1 MHAKSLQSRPTRCN
15 SMDCSPPSSSVYG
28 ILQERILEWVAIP
41 FSRGPSH
48 CAPGTLQTPAGSAL
62 LLKRRARAL
71 RAFLFLVL
79 REYISLLMKDVEVRF
94 RRTWALESL
103 RTSQGV

>member
-1 MHAKSLQSRPTRCN
+1 MGEAFIYLQLQGDSQFLLKSEGNPLFSSPDPDISEMCAAHPADTSR
-15 SMDCSPPSSSVYG
+15 
-28 ILQERILEWVAIP
+28 L
-41 FSRGPSH
+41 
-48 CAPGTLQTPAGSAL
+48 AL

-94 RRTWALESL
+94 SRTWALESL